1 MDDMACPKKP
11 VTQRAQ
17 MRDVA
22 DELHVRAGDLAEEC
36 RIIVRVHRE
45 SHNGR
50 MPDLGSRRSA
60 RPLPEQALGSQSC
73 WLSTEARKGASSG
86 DITVGE

>member
-1 MDDMACPKKP
+1 MDDMARPKKP

-22 DELHVRAGDLAEEC
+22 DELHVRAGDPAEEC
-36 RIIVRVHRE
+36 RIIARVHRE

-50 MPDLGSRRSA
+50 MPDLVPGAPLGRCRNKPSA
-60 RPLPEQALGSQSC
+60 
-73 WLSTEARKGASSG
+73 ARVAG
-86 DITVGE
+86 